1 MYSSSDILRAMDDKR
16 LSISDFDLARLGTN
30 SYDLLLGNTFFGVTW
45 DAEGPLFTGPHIA
58 EDGQRVYVPV
68 GGTMLGMTREIIG
81 THYNVVAQLKAKSSL
96 GRMGITI
103 CRDAGLGDVGYD
115 NHWTLE
121 ISSYVTN
128 GKPFVIVG
136 EPIAQMIFYEVKTL
150 PANTYTGQYKARD
163 WPMCMI
169 PEAWRHRIIEAKRG
183 RKNP

>member
-16 LSISDFDLARLGTN
+16 LSISDFDPARLGTN
-30 SYDLLLGNTFFGVTW
+30 SYDLLLGKTFFGVTW
-45 DAEGPLFTGPHIA
+45 DDEGPLFTGPRVV

-68 GGTMLGMTREIIG
+68 GGTMLGVTKEIIG
-81 THYNVVAQLKAKSSL
+81 THCNVVAQLKAKSSL

-121 ISSYVTN
+121 ISGYVAS
-128 GKPFVIVG
+128 GRPFVVVG
-136 EPIAQMIFYEVKTL
+136 EAIAQMVFYEVKTV
-150 PANTYTGQYKARD
+150 PANTYTGQYNARD

-169 PEAWRHRIIEAKRG
+169 PEAWRHRIIEAKHG
-183 RKNP
+183 SKNP

>member
-1 MYSSSDILRAMDDKR
+1 MYSSSDILQAIADNR
-16 LSISDFDLARLGTN
+16 LSISDFDPARLGPN
-30 SYDLLLGNTFFGVTW
+30 SYDLLLGNTFFDVTW
-45 DAEGPLFTGPHIA
+45 DDEGPLFVGPHIA

-68 GGTMLGMTREIIG
+68 GGTMLGVTKDIIG
-81 THYNVVAQLKAKSSL
+81 THYNVVASLKAKSSL

-121 ISSYVTN
+121 ISGYVTK

-136 EPIAQMIFYEVKTL
+136 EAIAQMIFDEVKTL
-150 PANTYTGQYKARD
+150 PVNTYTGQYKAHD
-163 WPMCMI
+163 WPLCMI

-183 RKNP
+183 RKDT